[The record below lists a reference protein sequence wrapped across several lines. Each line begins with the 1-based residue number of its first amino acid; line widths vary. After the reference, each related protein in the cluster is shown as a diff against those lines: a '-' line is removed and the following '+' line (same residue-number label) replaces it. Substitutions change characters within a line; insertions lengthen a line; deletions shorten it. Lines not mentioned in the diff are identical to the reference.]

1 VIDAT
6 STVPEVDRLPRAEVD
21 GLPLVAAGG
30 VGIKQ
35 AVRAVR
41 AEYARVVQRRPRVE
55 DIHEVAAGMPHVTV
69 LYGPRDN
76 PIYQV
81 GGKSFIFF
89 RTPRPDA
96 IDPQTGER
104 YPDVIVFW
112 VASEADKQALIQ
124 DESTAFF
131 TTPHSTGIRPCC
143 SVLPGS
149 AN

>member
-1 VIDAT
+1 M
-6 STVPEVDRLPRAEVD
+6 
-21 GLPLVAAGG
+21 
-30 VGIKQ
+30 GIKQ

-41 AEYARVVQRRPRVE
+41 AEYARVVQRRARVE
-55 DIHEVAAGMPHVTV
+55 DIHEVAAGMAHVTV

-104 YPDVIVFW
+104 
-112 VASEADKQALIQ
+112 
-124 DESTAFF
+124 
-131 TTPHSTGIRPCC
+131 
-143 SVLPGS
+143 
-149 AN
+149 

>member
-1 VIDAT
+1 
-6 STVPEVDRLPRAEVD
+6 
-21 GLPLVAAGG
+21 
-30 VGIKQ
+30 
-35 AVRAVR
+35 
-41 AEYARVVQRRPRVE
+41 VVQRRARVE
-55 DIHEVAAGMPHVTV
+55 DIHELAAGMPHVTV

-96 IDPQTGER
+96 IDPMTGER

-124 DESTAFF
+124 DDSTPFF
-131 TTPHSTGIRPCC
+131 TTPHFDGHP
-143 SVLPGS
+143 SVLLRAARVGELTRAELAELVQDAWLARAS
-149 AN
+149 ARRGAAWLRAHGL